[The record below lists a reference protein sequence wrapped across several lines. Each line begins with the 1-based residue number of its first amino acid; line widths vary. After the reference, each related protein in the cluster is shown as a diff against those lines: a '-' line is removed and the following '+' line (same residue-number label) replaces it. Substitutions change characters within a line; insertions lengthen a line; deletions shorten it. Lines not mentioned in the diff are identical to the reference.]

1 MTNGG
6 KIDFWVT
13 NDNKLAGRG
22 REYEVVLIDEA
33 AFTKAPEMLEEIWP
47 KSIKPTLLVPRG
59 YVWVFSTPDGIDENN
74 FFYALCNN
82 KKLGFFEHYA
92 PTSSNPYVPAE
103 ELEQEEKNC
112 EPRVFRQEF
121 LAEFVDWSKDALFD
135 INKWLVDGKPVAM
148 PETCDLIFA
157 VADTALK
164 GGQENDGTGV
174 VYYAYTYNYV
184 PEPELRIIDWDLTQ
198 IQGALLPEY
207 IPGVYENLNRLSRIC
222 KPRMGSGG
230 VFMEDAAMGAI
241 LLQKAET
248 EGWDMKAIDSVLTGK
263 GKDERA
269 VMASGYHYLGRC
281 KITEEAFNKTVPFKQ
296 AEANHLWKQVAGF
309 HLADKKAHVRAD
321 DLLDGY
327 MYGLIIAFTI
337 TMDGRQGDKL
347 SDVILRAL
355 QVTYQNSAQKL
366 EINVNIHQ
374 NLVLYE
380 DWKAIFRSI
389 FEMSQM
395 LKRVTPGMLGQRIY
409 SGVNIAVQKNKI
421 NVFDGSDGKQAKP
434 MLARD
439 LIGQPTW
446 LEPQR
451 ISIKTS
457 MRADIEV
464 GDWITLPFD
473 AIGEN
478 SILAVGNQM
487 GQYSEKQR
495 LSFSGTYEVMGMRH
509 IGDYYNV
516 SEDGWVTVFEAVPR
530 LKDVVDR

>member
-1 MTNGG
+1 MDIYLPPLHTGQATIWQAGLDHRFNVVRCGRRWGKTAMLCNIAATYATASFTRPGLEELFGGRVGVFTAEYRQYQEIFDKLVELLAPLIKSQSRSEKRILLTNGG

-47 KSIKPTLLVPRG
+47 KSIKPTLPVPRG
-59 YVWVFSTPDGIDENN
+59 HVWVFSTPDGIDENN

-135 INKWLVDGKPVAM
+135 INKWLVDGNPVAM

-157 VADTALK
+157 IADTALK
-164 GGQENDGTGV
+164 GGQENDGTGF
-174 VYYAYTYNYV
+174 VYFAYTYHYV
-184 PEPELRIIDWDLTQ
+184 EEPELRIIDWDLTQ

-327 MYGLIIAFTI
+327 MYGLIIAF
-337 TMDGRQGDKL
+337 GNGA
-347 SDVILRAL
+347 AL
-355 QVTYQNSAQKL
+355 
-366 EINVNIHQ
+366 
-374 NLVLYE
+374 
-380 DWKAIFRSI
+380 
-389 FEMSQM
+389 
-395 LKRVTPGMLGQRIY
+395 
-409 SGVNIAVQKNKI
+409 
-421 NVFDGSDGKQAKP
+421 
-434 MLARD
+434 
-439 LIGQPTW
+439 
-446 LEPQR
+446 
-451 ISIKTS
+451 
-457 MRADIEV
+457 
-464 GDWITLPFD
+464 
-473 AIGEN
+473 
-478 SILAVGNQM
+478 
-487 GQYSEKQR
+487 
-495 LSFSGTYEVMGMRH
+495 
-509 IGDYYNV
+509 
-516 SEDGWVTVFEAVPR
+516 
-530 LKDVVDR
+530 